1 MILLY
6 SSRFFLRSSSNNFL
20 HLWIRR
26 NHRLATQWSW
36 GSCLE
41 YVGLT
46 LEYVGLT
53 DYVVVMSCLYIQF
66 WRNFGWLY
74 DGRWKSLS
82 LVIKDARLIAWRSS
96 VFQMLVVTLVLSRL
110 DYRLPANLLNRLQS
124 VLNAAAAGLRRS
136 DHITD
141 TLASFHWLQAPERIK
156 FKLTLLPVFTGCEHL
171 SASSLNWQ
179 SLSTELFTALHLGIC
194 LICYIVFLAL
204 HQDAVSGRSSTCS
217 KLVIPLSRLVTAGDR
232 SLLLPAPDLEHSA
245 QGHCI
250 CAVFTGVPTK
260 TGYSFVS
267 AILSGYCIVAC
278 DLLRPLVLEI
288 VT

>member
-1 MILLY
+1 MRSHVQRTVASCFAVL
-6 SSRFFLRSSSNNFL
+6 RKLRS
-20 HLWIRR
+20 IRR
-26 NHRLATQWSW
+26 S
-36 GSCLE
+36 
-41 YVGLT
+41 VP
-46 LEYVGLT
+46 
-53 DYVVVMSCLYIQF
+53 
-66 WRNFGWLY
+66 
-74 DGRWKSLS
+74 
-82 LVIKDARLIAWRSS
+82 SS
-96 VFQMLVVTLVLSRL
+96 VFQTLVVAIVRL
-110 DYRLPANLLNRLQS
+110 DYGNASLVGLLAKLLNRLQS
-124 VLNAAAAGLRRS
+124 VLNVAARRLLDCD
-136 DHITD
+136 DHT
-141 TLASFHWLQAPERIK
+141 TS
-156 FKLTLLPVFTGCEHL
+156 LTLLPVFTGCEHL

-179 SLSTELFTALHLGIC
+179 SLSTELFTALHLGIS

>member
-171 SASSLNWQ
+171 SASNLNWQ
-179 SLSTELFTALHLGIC
+179 SLSTEASCSQHCTS
-194 LICYIVFLAL
+194 
-204 HQDAVSGRSSTCS
+204 VS
-217 KLVIPLSRLVTAGDR
+217 V
-232 SLLLPAPDLEHSA
+232 
-245 QGHCI
+245 
-250 CAVFTGVPTK
+250 
-260 TGYSFVS
+260 
-267 AILSGYCIVAC
+267 
-278 DLLRPLVLEI
+278 
-288 VT
+288 